1 MNPALLNLQSIELY
15 LSITHTFSRLCQ
27 KFTYNAILPIVI
39 IISLHPQIIYNK
51 ATIYRILVS
60 CPRKH
65 PQVLQAGGYYNY
77 SITASLFISRVLS
90 SSFTSLAAR
99 ETSHSP
105 RAFPKRAACEAMWRS
120 TARMSNGR
128 R

>member
-1 MNPALLNLQSIELY
+1 M
-15 LSITHTFSRLCQ
+15 F
-27 KFTYNAILPIVI
+27 
-39 IISLHPQIIYNK
+39 QIFQGLVGVGWSCK

-65 PQVLQAGGYYNY
+65 PQVLRAGGYYNY

-90 SSFTSLAAR
+90 SSFTSLAAH

-105 RAFPKRAACEAMWRS
+105 RAFPKRAACEAKCARS